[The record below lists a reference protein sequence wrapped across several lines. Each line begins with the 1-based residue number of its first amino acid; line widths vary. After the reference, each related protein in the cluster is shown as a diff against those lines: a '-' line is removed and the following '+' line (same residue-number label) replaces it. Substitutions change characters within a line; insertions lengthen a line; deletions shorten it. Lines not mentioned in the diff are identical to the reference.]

1 MIKEIFGKKIGMTQ
15 FFDEDGDLIGVT
27 LLEVEPVSI
36 LEEVKYSTKKAV
48 KIGFCKVSEKRI
60 KKLSKPWQ
68 GYFNKLG
75 ISPYKFIREV
85 SFDENTTAGEE
96 VNQELDTQKPKVS
109 ETESQNKLNTEK
121 KVGVEIFK
129 QGEIVDVRSKSKGKG
144 FAGGM
149 KRHGWHGQPG
159 SHGSTSHR
167 RIGSAGSSA
176 YPSRIVKGHRM
187 PGHMGDAYRTVRNL
201 KVLKADQEK
210 QLLFVIGSVPGSR
223 GSWVKIIK
231 K

>member
-15 FFDEDGDLIGVT
+15 FFDGEGDLIGVT

-36 LEEVKYSTKKAV
+36 LEEIKYPAKTAV
-48 KIGFCKVSEKRI
+48 KIGFCQAPEKRI
-60 KKLSKPWQ
+60 NKLSKPQQ
-68 GYFNKLG
+68 GYFKKLG
-75 ISPYKFIREV
+75 INPYKFVREV
-85 SFDENTTAGEE
+85 PLDGNTNAEE
-96 VNQELDTQKPKVS
+96 EKQSSDAQKPEVS
-109 ETESQNKLNTEK
+109 ETESQNKQRTEK

-129 QGEIVDVRSKSKGKG
+129 EGEIVDVRSKSKGKG

-149 KRHGWHGQPG
+149 KRHGWQGQPG
-159 SHGSTSHR
+159 SHGSTTHR

-201 KVLKADQEK
+201 KVLKADPER
-210 QLLFVIGSVPGSR
+210 QLLFIIGSIPGSR
-223 GSWVKIIK
+223 GSWVKIVK